1 MRLAKRRRALV
12 LTAVLNL
19 AVAIGVSTAAFTVVN
34 GLWIRYYLSADA
46 SVVDAWRRH
55 QRGASANWPL
65 AELLEVRRHA
75 KLMNLEGEYATIA
88 PFSTSAGAAPES
100 TQIEFVT
107 DSYLQT
113 FRADAAVGRLL
124 GPADDRPGAP
134 PVVVLDHLFWRRQ
147 LGGDPAIVGRTV
159 WIAGVA
165 ASVVGVAGRD
175 FMDPSGDA
183 PQMWLPLSTVDL
195 LPGVIPA
202 TRAPQLGAVGRLGPS
217 VTMNQAQA
225 ELASLLTGVG
235 FSPGAPPATGVEVTS
250 RVTAGEVAGVRLV
263 LVGVFSVIALVL
275 VLAAAN
281 VSNLLLASAETR
293 RQEMALRLSLG
304 ASRARVWR
312 QLTTEC
318 ALLCA
323 VSGVAGFLL
332 AAWLAPMLVVFMGME
347 GADTDP
353 DARVFAFV
361 ALATTLSAVSAGF
374 APARQARRGDVLS
387 GLKGSTAPTSQV
399 GGRGRA
405 RSTLLAVQAAV
416 SIVLVVTA
424 ALFVRALVHL
434 AWMDPGFDVDRLI
447 VVAAN
452 RPAAQEAGA
461 EEYWRRAIDR
471 VSGIPGVE
479 GVALATFPPFGTRVG
494 DPDDTFHNATDADYF
509 AATGLRLIRGRTYTP
524 DEVTTRAPVAVI
536 SRQIA
541 QRHWGEGD
549 PLGASLD
556 RVIGKVSPVRIIGVV
571 DDAQAVRLHARST
584 PFIYVPMTSSARAQL
599 VVRARDPRASAN
611 IIQDAL
617 AAMDSDVQ
625 PRISILGDR
634 FAREL
639 EAPRRYAVLAAGV
652 AVLALALA
660 VVGLAGAT
668 AFSVRCRAKE
678 IGIRVALGARR
689 GDVTRLFVHD
699 AMRPVVVGLGVGLI
713 GALLMGQ
720 VIASLLRGMSE
731 RDPIALVAAV
741 VVLLLAALSAVR
753 LPLRRAVRLDPAVV
767 LRDS

>member
-1 MRLAKRRRALV
+1 
-12 LTAVLNL
+12 
-19 AVAIGVSTAAFTVVN
+19 
-34 GLWIRYYLSADA
+34 
-46 SVVDAWRRH
+46 
-55 QRGASANWPL
+55 
-65 AELLEVRRHA
+65 
-75 KLMNLEGEYATIA
+75 
-88 PFSTSAGAAPES
+88 
-100 TQIEFVT
+100 
-107 DSYLQT
+107 
-113 FRADAAVGRLL
+113 
-124 GPADDRPGAP
+124 
-134 PVVVLDHLFWRRQ
+134 
-147 LGGDPAIVGRTV
+147 
-159 WIAGVA
+159 
-165 ASVVGVAGRD
+165 
-175 FMDPSGDA
+175 
-183 PQMWLPLSTVDL
+183 
-195 LPGVIPA
+195 
-202 TRAPQLGAVGRLGPS
+202 
-217 VTMNQAQA
+217 
-225 ELASLLTGVG
+225 
-235 FSPGAPPATGVEVTS
+235 
-250 RVTAGEVAGVRLV
+250 
-263 LVGVFSVIALVL
+263 
-275 VLAAAN
+275 
-281 VSNLLLASAETR
+281 
-293 RQEMALRLSLG
+293 
-304 ASRARVWR
+304 
-312 QLTTEC
+312 
-318 ALLCA
+318 
-323 VSGVAGFLL
+323 
-332 AAWLAPMLVVFMGME
+332 
-347 GADTDP
+347 
-353 DARVFAFV
+353 
-361 ALATTLSAVSAGF
+361 
-374 APARQARRGDVLS
+374 
-387 GLKGSTAPTSQV
+387 
-399 GGRGRA
+399 
-405 RSTLLAVQAAV
+405 V